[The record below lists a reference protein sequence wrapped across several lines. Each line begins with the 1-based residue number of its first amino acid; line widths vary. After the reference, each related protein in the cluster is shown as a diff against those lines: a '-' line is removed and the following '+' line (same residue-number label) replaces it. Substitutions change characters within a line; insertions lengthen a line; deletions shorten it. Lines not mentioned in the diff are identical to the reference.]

1 VFSEDSAKVLVV
13 DDDPSITEIV
23 DAFLSTAGYEVKVEN
38 TSQGAVDIAKQWKPD
53 IMLLDIMMPVM
64 DGYDVCA
71 ALKSEPA
78 TEDIPIVFLTGK
90 DASEDKG
97 RSFKAGGNLFVKKPF
112 SCERLLDIVKIVLM
126 SVSK

>member
-1 VFSEDSAKVLVV
+1 MFSEDNAKVLVV
-13 DDDPSITEIV
+13 DDDPDITEIV

-38 TSQGAVDIAKQWKPD
+38 SSEGAITVAKNWKPD
-53 IMLLDIMMPVM
+53 VMLLDIMMPVM

-71 ALKSEPA
+71 LLKNDTA
-78 TEDIPIVFLTGK
+78 TEDIPIIFLTGK
-90 DASEDKG
+90 DANEDRG
-97 RSFKAGGNLFVKKPF
+97 RSFKAGGSLFVKKPF